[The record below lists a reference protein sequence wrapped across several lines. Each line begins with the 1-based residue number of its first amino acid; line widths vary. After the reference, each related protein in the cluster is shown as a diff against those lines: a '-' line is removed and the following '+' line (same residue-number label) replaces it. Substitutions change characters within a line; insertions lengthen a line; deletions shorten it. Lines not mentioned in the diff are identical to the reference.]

1 MESLAYLVVTVSA
14 KRFISFT
21 GAKMVMGSA
30 LYVNILAYTTRRDL
44 GRTKFVASN
53 LNHVYVNPIIF
64 HENDKR

>member
-21 GAKMVMGSA
+21 RVEMVKGSV
-30 LYVNILAYTTRRDL
+30 LYDNILAYTTRGGL

-53 LNHVYVNPIIF
+53 LNHVYVNPIKVN
-64 HENDKR
+64 ENDKR

>member
-21 GAKMVMGSA
+21 RVKMVKGSV
-30 LYVNILAYTTRRDL
+30 LYDNIMAYTTRGDL
-44 GRTKFVASN
+44 GRTKCVAPN
-53 LNHVYVNPIIF
+53 LNHVYVNPIKV